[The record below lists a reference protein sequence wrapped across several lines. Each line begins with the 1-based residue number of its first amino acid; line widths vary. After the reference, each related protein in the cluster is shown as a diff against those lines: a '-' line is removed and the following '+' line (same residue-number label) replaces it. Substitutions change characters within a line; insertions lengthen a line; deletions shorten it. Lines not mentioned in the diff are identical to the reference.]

1 MEFTLTGLTIKTE
14 DYIED
19 IAIMLNYEGLSGS
32 LLAKREEVFQNI
44 RNIITNGGKKE
55 PSEDMFREK

>member
-1 MEFTLTGLTIKTE
+1 MEFTLTGLTIKIE

-19 IAIMLNYEGLSGS
+19 IAITLNYEGLSGS

-44 RNIITNGGKKE
+44 RNIITNGG
-55 PSEDMFREK
+55 